1 MSDARLPVWPHHSC
15 VAGRADIARWRANLQ
30 GEIDGI
36 ASYVAMAEAE
46 GQSALADVYRRFADS
61 ERRHAA
67 LWETKLREAG
77 AWTGMP
83 GPSWRARI
91 LAAIARRFGAGAI
104 ASTMAG
110 REAKDR
116 GAYDDQPEA
125 AGTSLP
131 RDERSHARLLRQIT
145 GSGVSGGDIARL
157 EGRHRTGGNA
167 LRAAVLGMDDGL
179 VSNFCL
185 VMGVAGASPD
195 GHAIVIAGLAGLLAG
210 SISMALGEW
219 LSVQSTRELYAKQIA
234 IETEELA
241 AAPEEEA
248 EELVLIYRS
257 KGVAEDQARAIAG
270 QIVSG
275 DRRAAIDVLAREELG
290 IDPQDLGGSA
300 WIAAGTSFAMF
311 GIGALVPLLP
321 FAFLRGTSAVIG
333 AAILGALALFL
344 VGAGIT
350 VITGQPAVR
359 AGLRQLAIGIAAAAV
374 TFGVGRLLGTAIS

>member
-1 MSDARLPVWPHHSC
+1 M
-15 VAGRADIARWRANLQ
+15 AGPADIARWRANLQ
-30 GEIDGI
+30 AESDGI
-36 ASYVAMAEAE
+36 ANYVAMAEAE
-46 GQSALADVYRRFADS
+46 GEGALAEVYRRFADS

-67 LWETKLREAG
+67 RWEAKLREAG

-83 GPSWRARI
+83 GPSWRARV
-91 LAAIARRFGAGAI
+91 LRTVARRFGAGAI
-104 ASTMAG
+104 AATMAG

-116 GAYDDQPEA
+116 RGYDDQPEA

-131 RDERSHARLLRQIT
+131 RDERSHARLLREIS
-145 GSGVSGGDIARL
+145 GSGVSGTEIARL

-185 VMGVAGASPD
+185 VMGVAGASAD
-195 GHAIVIAGLAGLLAG
+195 GHATVIAGLAGLLAG

-241 AAPEEEA
+241 AAPEDEE
-248 EELVLIYRS
+248 EELVLIYRA

-270 QIVSG
+270 QIVRG
-275 DRRAAIDVLAREELG
+275 DARVAIDALAREELG
-290 IDPQDLGGSA
+290 IDPRELGGSA
-300 WIAAGTSFAMF
+300 WIAAATSFAMF
-311 GIGALVPLLP
+311 AAGALVPLVP
-321 FAFLRGTSAVIG
+321 FAFLAGTSAVIG
-333 AAILGALALFL
+333 AAILSGLALFG
-344 VGAGIT
+344 VGAAIT
-350 VITGQPAVR
+350 VITGQPAMR
-359 AGLRQLAIGIAAAAV
+359 AGLRQLAIGIVAAGV

>member
-1 MSDARLPVWPHHSC
+1 MSGARLPVWPHHSR
-15 VAGRADIARWRANLQ
+15 VAGPVDIARWRANLQ

-36 ASYVAMAEAE
+36 ASYAAMAEAE
-46 GQSALADVYRRFADS
+46 GQGALGDVYRRFADS

-67 LWETKLREAG
+67 LWEAKLREAG

-257 KGVAEDQARAIAG
+257 KGVADDQARAIAG

-311 GIGALVPLLP
+311 AIGALVPLVP
-321 FAFLRGTSAVIG
+321 FAFLSGTAAVIG
-333 AAILGALALFL
+333 AAILGALALFG
-344 VGAGIT
+344 VGAAIT
-350 VITGQPAVR
+350 VITGQPALR
-359 AGLRQLAIGIAAAAV
+359 AGSRQLAIGIAAAAV